1 MSGRPTRQFRKQMT
15 KPGGPRNLKRRPMFT
30 KKRSRTLRLVL
41 ASLTP
46 LPSGKRPSMSGFLL
60 IPILLGV
67 LFAGTVAGQANA
79 EALREEIRLADRLIA
94 ALESENAALRLRLET
109 EKAANA
115 TLRELNETRRAESA
129 ALREALAAKNEAIA
143 AKDDAIAAQEKLI
156 ADLKKRRGSLWK
168 RLGDVAIGA
177 AVGAIF
183 R

>member
-1 MSGRPTRQFRKQMT
+1 MHI
-15 KPGGPRNLKRRPMFT
+15 
-30 KKRSRTLRLVL
+30 KKRSHTSRPGS

-46 LPSGKRPSMSGFLL
+46 VPSGSLASLSGFLL

-67 LFAGTVAGQANA
+67 LFAGTAAGQTNA
-79 EALREEIRLADRLIA
+79 DALREEIRLADRLIA

-115 TLRELNETRRAESA
+115 TLRELNETRRAESD

-143 AKDDAIAAQEKLI
+143 AKDAALAAQEMLI

-168 RLGDVAIGA
+168 RLGDIAIGA
-177 AVGAIF
+177 VLGAVL